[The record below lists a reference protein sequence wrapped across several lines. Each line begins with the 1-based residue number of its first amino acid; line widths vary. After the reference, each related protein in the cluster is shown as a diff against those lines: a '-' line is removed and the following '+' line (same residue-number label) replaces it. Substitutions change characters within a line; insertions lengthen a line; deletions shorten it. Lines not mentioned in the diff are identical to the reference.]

1 MIETQLLVGS
11 KGVFG
16 SAYTSMFGSSLRII
30 EISQQN
36 RAELFGA
43 SFDITSMQK
52 TSLEFLKKH
61 EISRV
66 IYCAQHSNYRDLSTI
81 NIKNLFEVN
90 GFFLL
95 ALLLSSRELGC
106 DVTYFSSG
114 SVYSESNEKF
124 YESSSI
130 KIPSDSNPYFASKI
144 AAEYFA
150 NSIVDPSKLL
160 ILRPFFIFG
169 LNQKEQTLVPSL
181 IAKVRSGEEIT
192 LQGEFGL
199 RFNPIFSRDAA
210 QLVFSLQKRM
220 ASGVFNLSG
229 SHVTNIKEIAELIGA
244 LLMAHPRFRVISS
257 TSPRIVGDN
266 TKLLELAETYSE
278 TSLEQSLTS
287 II

>member
-36 RAELFGA
+36 TAELFGT

-52 TSLEFLKKH
+52 ASLEFLRKH

-66 IYCAQHSNYRDLSTI
+66 IYCAQHSDYRDLSLT
-81 NIKNLFEVN
+81 NVKNLFEVN
-90 GFFLL
+90 DFFLL

-124 YESSSI
+124 YESSPI
-130 KIPSDSNPYFASKI
+130 KMPSACNPYVASKI

-160 ILRPFFIFG
+160 VLRPFFIFG

-181 IAKVRSGEEIT
+181 IAKVRSREEIT
-192 LQGEFGL
+192 LQGESGL

-210 QLVFSLQKRM
+210 QMVFSLQKRN

-244 LLMAHPRFRVISS
+244 LLLARPKFRIISPS
-257 TSPRIVGDN
+257 SPQVVGDN
-266 TKLLELAETYSE
+266 TKLIEFAETCSE
-278 TSLEQSLTS
+278 SSLEQSLTS